1 MMFDFR
7 VMLHVTLFG
16 LDWQCNDQ
24 NDQNDQNDHGLKVA
38 AKTLESFD
46 EPDADLSH
54 QCAEMVRTVIDS
66 HDSRRLG
73 NYCMERYGKHLV
85 NPSGIFWWKN

>member
-1 MMFDFR
+1 MSPFLVWIGNAMTR
-7 VMLHVTLFG
+7 AI
-16 LDWQCNDQ
+16 
-24 NDQNDQNDHGLKVA
+24 HGLKVA
-38 AKTLESFD
+38 AKTLKSFD

-73 NYCMERYGKHLV
+73 NYCMEMYGKHLV